1 MAMIDLTF
9 THSETGAPV
18 ATLGES
24 PAVDEVAQCVWW
36 VDTAGKRLYQTS
48 LQSGATKHWT
58 MPEEPGF
65 VVLDR
70 HSRPVLGMQ
79 SGIFAFETASESLTK
94 IAALDRP
101 GHRFNDATVDDL
113 GRLWVSTIAMD
124 LEKGAAAIH
133 RVCDDLTLQT
143 VVHGLSIPNGMA
155 VDVDRRQL
163 YYSDSHWDIQT
174 IWTMEEQAGAGNFGP
189 PVFFASTLNMP
200 GRPDGAALDADG
212 RYWVAA
218 VDGAALYVYAPH
230 CTVETGKLLYEV
242 GLPIQAPTKP
252 AFHGPTGEL
261 IVVTS
266 KADGAQGGRLAM
278 GRSARGQ
285 FRGKPQARWRN
296 R

>member
-1 MAMIDLTF
+1 
-9 THSETGAPV
+9 
-18 ATLGES
+18 
-24 PAVDEVAQCVWW
+24 
-36 VDTAGKRLYQTS
+36 
-48 LQSGATKHWT
+48 
-58 MPEEPGF
+58 
-65 VVLDR
+65 
-70 HSRPVLGMQ
+70 VLGMQ

-200 GRPDGAALDADG
+200 GRTARRWMPMDA
-212 RYWVAA
+212 
-218 VDGAALYVYAPH
+218 
-230 CTVETGKLLYEV
+230 TGWPPSM
-242 GLPIQAPTKP
+242 GLPSMSMHRIAQVRRVSFSTKS
-252 AFHGPTGEL
+252 AFR
-261 IVVTS
+261 S
-266 KADGAQGGRLAM
+266 RRL
-278 GRSARGQ
+278 RSRRSMAR
-285 FRGKPQARWRN
+285 REN
-296 R
+296 